1 MYNCNA
7 FVADIAT
14 FMGLK
19 VPSSSWIY
27 PRVFANNLRK
37 VNTGHPEAAV
47 QLISD
52 NLKEMSSP
60 TRDGRA
66 MIAAGMIHPGATA
79 TATTRPVGPTVTIGA
94 IRVSNRPVSSAEV
107 RQNSSE

>member
-1 MYNCNA
+1 
-7 FVADIAT
+7 
-14 FMGLK
+14 MGLK

-27 PRVFANNLRK
+27 PRVFVSNLRK
-37 VNTGHPEAAV
+37 VNTGHPEAAA

-52 NLKEMSSP
+52 NVKEMTSP

-66 MIAAGMIHPGATA
+66 MIAAGMIHPGATVA
-79 TATTRPVGPTVTIGA
+79 TRPVGPTVTIGA
-94 IRVSNRPVSSAEV
+94 IRVSNRPTSSAEG